1 MMKVMTEI
9 FMKNQ
14 QSTDTTLEWVERSI
28 VVVIDQVDALETRLP
43 LADQANQAKL
53 VEETHED
60 DYDEVEEEEEEEPFN
75 PPRPPPRQQHRDDQQ
90 VHQQLP
96 CPSRRPNCQGMGGHP
111 PHGPNQQHAHGNDDP
126 FAKVKFT
133 IPPFYGLY
141 DAKAYLDWEMT
152 IDNKFSSHLV
162 PEQHHV

>member
-14 QSTDTTLEWVERSI
+14 QSTNTTLEWVERSI

-60 DYDEVEEEEEEEPFN
+60 DYDEVEEEEEEPFN

-96 CPSRRPNCQGMGGHP
+96 CPSRRPNC
-111 PHGPNQQHAHGNDDP
+111 
-126 FAKVKFT
+126 
-133 IPPFYGLY
+133 
-141 DAKAYLDWEMT
+141 
-152 IDNKFSSHLV
+152 
-162 PEQHHV
+162 